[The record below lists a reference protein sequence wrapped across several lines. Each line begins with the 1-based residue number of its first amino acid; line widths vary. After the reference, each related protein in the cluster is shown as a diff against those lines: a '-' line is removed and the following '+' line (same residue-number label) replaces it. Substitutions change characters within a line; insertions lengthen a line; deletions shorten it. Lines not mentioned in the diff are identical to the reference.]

1 MSIGARIRERRKA
14 CGLTLEELSA
24 KVNTSRQTVSR
35 YETGVIKNIPSD
47 KIEELAYALETTPS
61 YLMGWTDDPYDYESD
76 LSARLASIPD
86 AMRRAWLEDG
96 LSGEE
101 MWRRYQA
108 VEDSAREELGKRF
121 SDAAL
126 EVAKI
131 YDTLDPYGQDAVREV
146 AKIEQARCEDED
158 RLLHMTTPEMEEE
171 GIVIDD
177 FTFAPAAGPLLG
189 VAGQERVPYVL
200 QPGDPRGA
208 VYTTRV
214 SGDSMEPYFPDG
226 TRVFVNMDQ
235 VRNGDVGIFCVD
247 GATVIKQ
254 FYRDPLGMIYLF
266 SLNRKRADADL
277 VFGPYD
283 RRTLV
288 CQGRVM
294 DPRRFPL
301 PQ

>member
-1 MSIGARIRERRKA
+1 MTWVSSFPERFKE
-14 CGLTLEELSA
+14 LTQH
-24 KVNTSRQTVSR
+24 QTYAQVSD
-35 YETGVIKNIPSD
+35 YLGISKTAV
-47 KIEELAYALETTPS
+47 S
-61 YLMGWTDDPYDYESD
+61 YY
-76 LSARLASIPD
+76 
-86 AMRRAWLEDG
+86 
-96 LSGEE
+96 LSGQRKPKQPTLKYIASKYGVNPL
-101 MWRRYQA
+101 WLLGGDVPRDW
-108 VEDSAREELGKRF
+108 VGEDRKGPGVASSL

-158 RLLHMTTPEMEEE
+158 RLIRMTTPEMEEE
-171 GIVIDD
+171 EIVIDD

-189 VAGQERVPYVL
+189 VAGQEREPYTL
-200 QPGDPRGA
+200 QPGDPKGA

-226 TRVFVNMDQ
+226 SRIFVNLDE

-247 GATVIKQ
+247 GATVVKQ

-266 SLNRKRADADL
+266 SLNRKRDDADL
-277 VFGPYD
+277 VFGPHD

-294 DPRRFPL
+294 TRQRFPL
-301 PQ
+301 PV